1 MAGKTPSRDNP
12 QEKLFRELRSY
23 AEQQCGIQVRCERL
37 TRERDYSVRSGACM
51 VNGKKWVIVDR
62 ALPARDRMDLLADE
76 IKQTVDANREIPP
89 HIRALLR

>member
-12 QEKLFRELRSY
+12 QEKLFRQLQGY
-23 AEQQCGIQVRCERL
+23 AEECGIKVRCERL
-37 TRERDYSVRSGACM
+37 TREFGYSVRSGACM

-62 ALPARDRMDLLADE
+62 TLPARDRMDLLADE